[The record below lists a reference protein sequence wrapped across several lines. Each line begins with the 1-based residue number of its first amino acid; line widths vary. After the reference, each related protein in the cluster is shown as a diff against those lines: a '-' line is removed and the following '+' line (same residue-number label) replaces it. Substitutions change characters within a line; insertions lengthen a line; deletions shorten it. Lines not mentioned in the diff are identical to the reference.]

1 MFCSDREK
9 GKVKWESYQS
19 FDGSPIANIFM
30 GQFKSSL
37 KCTICKNT
45 SPTFE
50 PFWDMG
56 LPIDIVSNY
65 TCHFPGAYVTSLLQP
80 REGEKYVDLHRCLS
94 LFAQNEIM
102 DGDNEPVSYAHT
114 NTHMSALTLYHIHQF
129 CQKCCKNQPS
139 IKTMTVSRFPPV
151 LTLCK

>member
-65 TCHFPGAYVTSLLQP
+65 TCHFPGAYVTSLFSLEKVKSMWICTGVFPCLP
-80 REGEKYVDLHRCLS
+80 RMKSWMVT
-94 LFAQNEIM
+94 M
-102 DGDNEPVSYAHT
+102 
-114 NTHMSALTLYHIHQF
+114 
-129 CQKCCKNQPS
+129 NQ
-139 IKTMTVSRFPPV
+139 
-151 LTLCK
+151 